1 MHIVENEQRPDA
13 GQDARRSSLPD
24 NGHGANQSELDALL
38 EDLVAIHVEL
48 SQGVMPRAARIT
60 GTGHQ
65 LAQTVARLEA
75 AIRTTKELLVDSR
88 RSAADPPSS
97 PRAKRS
103 LAASGNSIA
112 R

>member
-65 LAQTVARLEA
+65 LAQTFARLEA

-88 RSAADPPSS
+88 RSTSDPPARRALSAALQRPASS
-97 PRAKRS
+97 
-103 LAASGNSIA
+103 
-112 R
+112 